1 MTKTNHSKE
10 PWTVATNTKS
20 QDITIYGLD
29 AKGMFDQWIC
39 DIQYQGMGKANLANY
54 QANARR
60 IVACVN
66 ACAGISN
73 ETLEDIENAGI
84 VGNDIIYELQKRFKE
99 NLKKDLGEKP

>member
-1 MTKTNHSKE
+1 MKSKTNHSSE
-10 PWTVATNTKS
+10 PWVVATNTKS

-29 AKGMFDQWIC
+29 NEGMFDQWIC

-66 ACAGISN
+66 ACQGID
-73 ETLEDIENAGI
+73 T
-84 VGNDIIYELQKRFKE
+84 RFLE
-99 NLKKDLGEKP
+99 NLEHGSLLKIVVFNFPNLSGEEKE